1 MSRSEVVTPATEP
14 VTIEVAVDPPYPVII
29 GSGLLGEL
37 GELVGSRHRVAILH
51 QPVLAQTAEAIRHH
65 LSEKGVDAHRIE
77 LPDAEAGKDL
87 QVVAFLWEVLGR
99 IGIDRKDAIV
109 SLGGGAATD
118 VAGFAAA
125 TWLRGV
131 DIVHVPTTLLAM
143 VDAAIG
149 GKTGINT
156 DAGKNLVGAFHQPAA
171 VVVDLAVLQTLP
183 PNELV
188 AGMAEVV
195 KAGFIADP
203 VILEMIEADPQ
214 AAVDP
219 SGVILPELIRRAIAV
234 KATVVAAD
242 ERESALRE
250 ILNYGHTLAHA
261 IERRERYRWRHGAA
275 VSVGL
280 VFAAELARLGYAVTV
295 FERQPAGGGL
305 NTYGIAI
312 YKMRPEI
319 SLAEVRAI
327 ERLGVTFRYG
337 VEIGRD
343 VQAADLLRDHDAVFI
358 GIGLGSGHRLG
369 IPGEDLPE
377 VMDALDFIER
387 LHTRPAAE
395 VPVGRRVVVL
405 GCGNTAIDA
414 VTQARRLGAEQATIV
429 YRRSEAEMSA
439 YAFEYELAK
448 ADGVEFHFAAV
459 PVEVLATDGHVAGL
473 RLARTTVRDG
483 RAVIEPGGETVVGC
497 DLVLKAVGQEKQ
509 VALLGRLFPG
519 LELDPR
525 GRVVHD
531 PATMQTSLPGV
542 FVGGDA
548 ASGGR
553 EVVNAVAEGRKAARG
568 IHARHTGERISG
580 PVQPSRL
587 GMADGAVGSGFDHP
601 IRVHELEAALTQ
613 G

>member
-14 VTIEVAVDPPYPVII
+14 VIIAVAVDPPYPVII
-29 GSGLLGEL
+29 GTGLLSEL

-156 DAGKNLVGAFHQPAA
+156 DAGKNLVGAIHQPAA

-203 VILEMIEADPQ
+203 VILEMIEADPE

-280 VFAAELARLGYAVTV
+280 VFAAELARLTGRLDSATAQRHRDVLVALGLPVTYDADALPELLGYMAGDKKTRSGVLRFV
-295 FERQPAGGGL
+295 VLDGLAKPGRLEGPDPAL
-305 NTYGIAI
+305 LAAAY
-312 YKMRPEI
+312 
-319 SLAEVRAI
+319 AEVAR
-327 ERLGVTFRYG
+327 
-337 VEIGRD
+337 
-343 VQAADLLRDHDAVFI
+343 
-358 GIGLGSGHRLG
+358 SG
-369 IPGEDLPE
+369 EE
-377 VMDALDFIER
+377 
-387 LHTRPAAE
+387 
-395 VPVGRRVVVL
+395 
-405 GCGNTAIDA
+405 
-414 VTQARRLGAEQATIV
+414 
-429 YRRSEAEMSA
+429 EM
-439 YAFEYELAK
+439 
-448 ADGVEFHFAAV
+448 
-459 PVEVLATDGHVAGL
+459 
-473 RLARTTVRDG
+473 
-483 RAVIEPGGETVVGC
+483 
-497 DLVLKAVGQEKQ
+497 QQ
-509 VALLGRLFPG
+509 
-519 LELDPR
+519 
-525 GRVVHD
+525 
-531 PATMQTSLPGV
+531 
-542 FVGGDA
+542 
-548 ASGGR
+548 
-553 EVVNAVAEGRKAARG
+553 
-568 IHARHTGERISG
+568 
-580 PVQPSRL
+580 
-587 GMADGAVGSGFDHP
+587 
-601 IRVHELEAALTQ
+601 
-613 G
+613 

>member
-1 MSRSEVVTPATEP
+1 MSRSEAVTPATEP

-29 GSGLLGEL
+29 GTGLLSEL

-51 QPVLAQTAEAIRHH
+51 QPVLAETAEAIRHH

-156 DAGKNLVGAFHQPAA
+156 DAGKNLVGSFHQPAA

-219 SGVILPELIRRAIAV
+219 TGVILPELIRRAIAV

-280 VFAAELARLGYAVTV
+280 VFAAELARLTGRLDSATAQRHRDVLVALGLPVTYDADALPELLGYMAGDKKTRSGVLRFV
-295 FERQPAGGGL
+295 VLDGLAKPGRLEGPDPAL
-305 NTYGIAI
+305 LAAAY
-312 YKMRPEI
+312 
-319 SLAEVRAI
+319 AEVA
-327 ERLGVTFRYG
+327 RLG
-337 VEIGRD
+337 E
-343 VQAADLLRDHDAVFI
+343 
-358 GIGLGSGHRLG
+358 
-369 IPGEDLPE
+369 E
-377 VMDALDFIER
+377 
-387 LHTRPAAE
+387 
-395 VPVGRRVVVL
+395 
-405 GCGNTAIDA
+405 
-414 VTQARRLGAEQATIV
+414 
-429 YRRSEAEMSA
+429 EM
-439 YAFEYELAK
+439 
-448 ADGVEFHFAAV
+448 
-459 PVEVLATDGHVAGL
+459 
-473 RLARTTVRDG
+473 
-483 RAVIEPGGETVVGC
+483 
-497 DLVLKAVGQEKQ
+497 QQ
-509 VALLGRLFPG
+509 
-519 LELDPR
+519 
-525 GRVVHD
+525 
-531 PATMQTSLPGV
+531 
-542 FVGGDA
+542 
-548 ASGGR
+548 
-553 EVVNAVAEGRKAARG
+553 
-568 IHARHTGERISG
+568 
-580 PVQPSRL
+580 
-587 GMADGAVGSGFDHP
+587 
-601 IRVHELEAALTQ
+601 
-613 G
+613 